1 MKSNKFTYLLVAGL
15 ALTVAMTGCRKKNTY
30 PTPLPGH
37 TGPINGGGTGD
48 PGNGGTLGGGDAS
61 GLGGSTLTGFPAGNG
76 HPGWTQNASQFEAQT
91 VYFDF
96 DSATIKG
103 SEKSKIEI
111 VSAYLQANPN
121 SAVLVEGNCDERGTE
136 EYNRALGELR
146 ALAAREILIS
156 AGIAADRVDT
166 ISYGEDKPAD
176 SGHSESAWKKNRR
189 DNFILLTPP

>member
-1 MKSNKFTYLLVAGL
+1 M
-15 ALTVAMTGCRKKNTY
+15 ALTVAMTGCKKKNTY

-37 TGPINGGGTGD
+37 TGPTTGMGDNGL
-48 PGNGGTLGGGDAS
+48 GNGGTLPPGGDVGPGTGTTA
-61 GLGGSTLTGFPAGNG
+61 TGFPAGSG
-76 HPGWTQNASQFEAQT
+76 HPGWTQIASQFEAQT

-103 SEKSKIEI
+103 SEKSKLDV

-121 SAVLVEGNCDERGTE
+121 SAVQVEGNCDERGTE
-136 EYNRALGELR
+136 EYNRALGERR

-156 AGIAADRVDT
+156 AGVAPDRVDT

-176 SGHSESAWKKNRR
+176 SGHDEAAWKKNRR
-189 DNFILLTPP
+189 DAFILLTPP

>member
-1 MKSNKFTYLLVAGL
+1 M
-15 ALTVAMTGCRKKNTY
+15 ALTVAMTGCKKKNTY

-37 TGPINGGGTGD
+37 TGPINGGGGD
-48 PGNGGTLGGGDAS
+48 IGQGGTLPPGGDVGA
-61 GLGGSTLTGFPAGNG
+61 GTGSTLTGFPQGSG

-103 SEKSKIEI
+103 SEKSKLDV

-121 SAVLVEGNCDERGTE
+121 SAVQVEGNCDERGTE
-136 EYNRALGELR
+136 EYNRALGERR

-156 AGIAADRVDT
+156 AGVAPDRVDT

-176 SGHSESAWKKNRR
+176 SGHDEAAWKKNRR
-189 DNFILLTPP
+189 DAFILLTPP